1 MRKPR
6 VLSFPPQEDAP
17 KDFGPSATQTERPR
31 RLLSDA
37 PVVTPV
43 TSAEPARRVISPPQI
58 TIPEPQAERVRKVIA
73 PPEIELQPVRAERP
87 KNRTDDLIERAKT
100 IDPAVQPLRLR
111 GRIDTLLHMSMTDIL
126 DWGKRNLDPLQA
138 ASNLKAKIASEIGRI
153 DVTGWMERTKDA
165 SCKLPSMLDRFT
177 AKSPEYYEAMLI
189 KSRSELMTFAK
200 ELEKMK
206 AEFFREIADL
216 HLDAI
221 SLMVC
226 AEEYPD
232 DQTKTMAQGRA
243 RTLLAAHQTAAMLQ
257 MTIEQSLEFC
267 ANSISQIDSM
277 LSVTIPQWKMATQKP

>member
-6 VLSFPPQEDAP
+6 VLSFPPQEDTP

-31 RLLSDA
+31 RLLSDS
-37 PVVTPV
+37 VTPIV
-43 TSAEPARRVISPPQI
+43 PEPARRIISPPQI
-58 TIPEPQAERVRKVIA
+58 TPVEPQAVRERKIIA
-73 PPEIELQPVRAERP
+73 PPEIELQPSRTERP
-87 KNRTDDLIERAKT
+87 RNRTDDLIDRAKT

-111 GRIDTLLHMSMTDIL
+111 GRIDTLLHMSMIDVL

-138 ASNLKAKIASEIGRI
+138 ASSLKAKIASEIARI

-165 SCKLPSMLDRFT
+165 SCKLPSLLDRFT
-177 AKSPEYYEAMLI
+177 AKSPDYYESMLI
-189 KSRSELMTFAK
+189 KTRSELLVFAK

-206 AEFFREIADL
+206 GEFFREIADL

-226 AEEYPD
+226 AEVYPD

-257 MTIEQSLEFC
+257 MTIEQSLDFC
-267 ANSISQIDSM
+267 ASSISQIDSL